1 MDVVVL
7 AGGAI
12 PESLRDQVK
21 AQERALIE
29 IGEKTCL
36 SRVLESLSGVPQ
48 LERIFVVTTPQALK
62 TLPDGIE
69 GLPSGA
75 KMTENLML
83 GARAATSDQIL
94 IVTGDLPLVSAQTWR
109 EFLEGIKQRDL
120 EAAFPILRRET
131 CEKAFPD
138 AKRTYAT
145 LREGTF
151 TGGNAFLLPKNRLEA
166 LQSLIETA
174 YNARKNPLQL
184 AGMLGAGFLVKLLGK
199 RLQVAEVEAKMSS
212 LLGCRGGAIEMN
224 DATIAFD
231 IDKPSDLIAARQFLG
246 APTSL

>member
-1 MDVVVL
+1 MDAVIL

-12 PESLRDQVK
+12 PEKLQNQVK

-36 SRVLESLSGVPQ
+36 ARVLESLSG
-48 LERIFVVTTPQALK
+48 LEEIEQIFAVTTPQALE
-62 TLPDGIE
+62 TLPAE
-69 GLPSGA
+69 VVGLPSGA

-83 GARAATSDQIL
+83 GARAAQSERIL
-94 IVTGDLPLVSAQTWR
+94 IVTGDLPLVSGQTWR
-109 EFLEGIKQRDL
+109 EFLDGVQQRNL

-131 CEKAFPD
+131 CEKQFPN

-151 TGGNAFLLPKNRLEA
+151 TGGNAFLLPKHRLEA

-231 IDKPSDLIAARQFLG
+231 IDKPSDLEVALKFG
-246 APTSL
+246 